1 MNPESKTTC
10 KACTDMLGWIK
21 ERAGRISDSNH
32 CGTTPVMAGG
42 ELESEPEPRGLK
54 TTPELREFSLLA

>member
-1 MNPESKTTC
+1 
-10 KACTDMLGWIK
+10 MLGWIK